1 MLNKVKI
8 VSIILLMIFSF
19 YYTQKVAIYVQNET
33 PLKKEILTYKEEN
46 NISSINAKIDGDTI
60 IPGMNGLSV
69 NVEASYNKM
78 KTYNVFNET
87 RIVYEE
93 KTPTITIKDYPEK
106 IITSGNKQK
115 NSISII
121 ISNNNKSVEYL
132 KKLGIKY
139 TYIHT
144 NEFCI
149 FKNENYCNN
158 KKPIVKISTELNN
171 TNFIKNIKDVNKGS
185 IVYLDDNLD
194 EMYIDVLVKHI
205 NFYGLNVL
213 NLKDHLSESNHI

>member
-33 PLKKEILTYKEEN
+33 PFKKEILTYKEEN